1 MSDED
6 TRVTRA
12 PLEMATFEELKLQTQ
27 KLDQFYKGLMVL
39 GTDYGIIP
47 GTKKPT
53 LLKPG
58 AELLRIWA
66 GLTPEFEID
75 NTGTDLERGIF
86 AYQITCSLYNKET
99 RLIGQG
105 VGFCSSLEAKYRYRW
120 LSDRELP
127 PGIDKSNLVFKER
140 TSSRTG
146 GKWRVYRVENDN
158 PQDQA
163 NTVLKI
169 AKKRA
174 FVDGILTVTGAGRI
188 FTQDIEDMVDDADQ
202 AQGPPD
208 PQGKGKTTPKTQAK
222 GKDQPA
228 GKKTTTE
235 AEAEPPAEN
244 KETAFSTFSDA
255 SITTGEEAQA
265 VADRMMA
272 ASTDD
277 EQKKKLAEKQAA
289 IKSLADMYQHCWD
302 DFQMQPADV
311 MAELNVKSNIEIKE
325 TPAECYARIAGVRQ
339 PKEGD

>member
-1 MSDED
+1 MGEEQ
-6 TRVTRA
+6 TAMTRA
-12 PLEMATFEELKLQTQ
+12 PLEMASFEELKLQTQ
-27 KLDQFYKGLMVL
+27 KLDQFYKNLMVL
-39 GTDYGIIP
+39 GTDYGVIP

-86 AYQITCSLYNKET
+86 AYQVKCSLYNKEG

-120 LSDRELP
+120 LGDRELP
-127 PGIDKSNLVFKER
+127 PGIDKSDLVFKER

-163 NTVLKI
+163 NTILKI

-202 AQGPPD
+202 AQGPPN

-244 KETAFSTFSDA
+244 KETA
-255 SITTGEEAQA
+255 ITTGEFNEVTGEQAQA
-265 VADRMMA
+265 VADRVVA
-272 ASTDD
+272 TLTDE
-277 EQKKKLAEKQAA
+277 EQKKKLAQKQAA
-289 IKSLADMYQHCWD
+289 IKSLADMYKACWD

-311 MAELNVKSNIEIKE
+311 MAELNVKANSEIVE
-325 TPAECYARIAGVRQ
+325 TPWNAYCRIAGVRQ